1 MIAVPI
7 INPSDKRNGIIAA
20 VITMVLLFIYLYF
33 TKVIM
38 ADPPPKEIP
47 MKTETVIDQLEL
59 ENLKVETGGSGSGT
73 PNTDPIEEPRPQS
86 QQIITKQNN
95 PRTQTVT
102 GQSSHTTT
110 PNPQNTSSTT
120 HQSNDPFASGGS
132 GGGNQGGSGGRFGS
146 DVGSGGTG
154 PGGPGGNGAGR
165 TRLNDPNVEHIETNV
180 NITVN
185 LKLTIN
191 EDGNVVG
198 ATNIS
203 SKTTTTD
210 QRIINQVISAVK
222 SQVKYNKNPGSGL
235 TNVYLT
241 VKLNAT

>member
-1 MIAVPI
+1 MIAIPI
-7 INPSDKRNGIIAA
+7 VNPADKRNGIIAA
-20 VITMVLLFIYLYF
+20 AITMALLFIYLYF

-38 ADPPPKEIP
+38 ADPPPHEIP

-59 ENLKVETGGSGSGT
+59 ENLKVETGGSGTGS
-73 PNTDPIEEPRPQS
+73 PNTDPIDEPKPQT
-86 QQIITKQNN
+86 QQIITKPRN
-95 PRTQTVT
+95 PRTNTNT
-102 GQSSHTTT
+102 GQSSHTTA
-110 PNPQNTSSTT
+110 PNSQNSSSTT

-132 GGGNQGGSGGRFGS
+132 GGGNQGGSGGQFGS
-146 DVGSGGTG
+146 DTGPGGTG
-154 PGGPGGNGAGR
+154 PGGGGGSGAGR
-165 TRLNDPNVEHIETNV
+165 TRLNDPNVEHIETSV

-222 SQVKYNKNPGSGL
+222 NQVKYNKNPGSGL